1 MSWILASFGILWGL
15 CELIRVLVFNK
26 EQLTDSVINWVK
38 ISGTS
43 FLSLFVGN
51 ISNILEITNMLFKS
65 ATNGIGVLLAC
76 FALYKAIIEF
86 KNGNKK
92 AKDNESKK

>member
-15 CELIRVLVFNK
+15 CELIRVFIFNK
-26 EQLTDSVINWVK
+26 EELTESAINWVK

-51 ISNILEITNMLFKS
+51 ISNILEVTNLLFKS
-65 ATNGIGVLLAC
+65 ATNGIALLLAC
-76 FALYKAIIEF
+76 FALYKAILEF
-86 KNGNKK
+86 RHGKQKK
-92 AKDNESKK
+92 QTDDK

>member
-26 EQLTDSVINWVK
+26 EQLTDSAIKWVQ
-38 ISGTS
+38 ISCTS

-51 ISNILEITNMLFKS
+51 VSNILEITNLLFKS
-65 ATNGIGVLLAC
+65 ATNGIALLLAL

-86 KNGNKK
+86 KTGSKK
-92 AKDNESKK
+92 AKDSEPQK

>member
-1 MSWILASFGILWGL
+1 MSWIFAIFGILLGL
-15 CELIRVLVFNK
+15 FELIRAIYNK
-26 EQLTDSVINWVK
+26 EQLTDSAINWVK

-86 KNGNKK
+86 KNSDKK